1 MTPYRKSYMFANH
14 SSSSHPEELILYGLL
29 VVIGAI
35 PVAVAV
41 AERTTFGVE
50 ATIGLLMVCAGVIG
64 AIFYTLRAL
73 DDPDA

>member
-1 MTPYRKSYMFANH
+1 MFANQ
-14 SSSSHPEELILYGLL
+14 SSSSYPEELILYGLL

-64 AIFYTLRAL
+64 AIFYALRAL
-73 DDPDA
+73 DNPGA